1 LGACRYFKRCNLV
14 LENILSPQNA
24 EEKPALMIFL
34 GFLYT
39 TLAMFLSYY
48 IFEAYSSIFMV
59 FLATIACA
67 PMIYRIMKMEE
78 EKDITDMEEKI
89 LLKEHSKALKSFM
102 YLFIG
107 ATLCFALWY
116 VVLPQDMVSTLF
128 HSQTSTITSIN
139 ARAAVTG
146 NVAGIAGTGNSISP
160 ASAFSRIF
168 FNNVKV
174 LLFCILFSFL
184 YGAGAIFILIWNASI
199 VGAAIG
205 SFIRTSID
213 TIVATTCGPNVGT
226 TFCAVTSGI
235 LRYTIHGIP
244 EILAY
249 FVAALAGGIIS
260 IAVIN
265 HEFTSRKFEHIL
277 LDSAD
282 LLMLAIGIL
291 FVAALL
297 EVFVTPALSFDKNMY
312 NSCIEMFKCGL
323 A

>member
-1 LGACRYFKRCNLV
+1 MV
-14 LENILSPQNA
+14 LESLISPENA
-24 EEKPALMIFL
+24 ENRPALLIFL

-39 TLAMFLSYY
+39 TLALFLSYY
-48 IFEAYSSIFMV
+48 IFEAYSGIFMV
-59 FLATIACA
+59 FLATLAA
-67 PMIYRIMKMEE
+67 SPLIYRLMKMEE
-78 EKDITDMEEKI
+78 EKDLTDIEEKV
-89 LLKEHSKALKSFM
+89 LLKEHSKALKAFM

-107 ATLCFALWY
+107 ATLCFSFWY
-116 VVLPQDMVSTLF
+116 AVLPAEMTNTIF
-128 HSQTSTITSIN
+128 HSQSSTIGAIN
-139 ARAAVTG
+139 AKVTEESG
-146 NVAGIAGTGNSISP
+146 PSMSQFANIVSP
-160 ASAFSRIF
+160 ASVFSKIF

-199 VGAAIG
+199 VGTAIG
-205 SFIRTSID
+205 MFIRTSIE
-213 TIVATTCGPNVGT
+213 AMSAAACGSNAGT
-226 TFCAVTSGI
+226 TFCAVSSGI
-235 LRYTIHGIP
+235 LRYAVHGIP

-249 FVAALAGGIIS
+249 FIAALAGGIIS

-291 FVAALL
+291 FLAALI
-297 EVFVTPALSFDKNMY
+297 EVFITPALSFDKEVY
-312 NSCIEMFKCGL
+312 RSCIGAFSCGL

>member
-1 LGACRYFKRCNLV
+1 
-14 LENILSPQNA
+14 
-24 EEKPALMIFL
+24 
-34 GFLYT
+34 
-39 TLAMFLSYY
+39 
-48 IFEAYSSIFMV
+48 MV
-59 FLATIACA
+59 FLATLAA
-67 PMIYRIMKMEE
+67 SPTIYRLMKMEE
-78 EKDITDMEEKI
+78 EKDLTDIEERV

-107 ATLCFALWY
+107 ATLCFTFWY
-116 VVLPQDMVSTLF
+116 VVLPETMVGTLF
-128 HSQTSTITSIN
+128 HSQSSTISSIN
-139 ARAAVTG
+139 ANVVTNLDVNGDILSDSSQTITG
-146 NVAGIAGTGNSISP
+146 NAISP

-199 VGAAIG
+199 VGTAMG
-205 SFIRTSID
+205 TFIRSSIEA
-213 TIVATTCGPNVGT
+213 ATNTVCGPNVGI

-235 LRYTIHGIP
+235 LRYSIHGIP

-291 FVAALL
+291 FVAALI
-297 EVFVTPALSFDKNMY
+297 EVFITPALSFDKSFY
-312 NSCIEMFKCGL
+312 RSCIGMFSCGL

>member
-1 LGACRYFKRCNLV
+1 MV
-14 LENILSPQNA
+14 LENILSPEKA
-24 EEKPALMIFL
+24 EQKPLLMIFL

-39 TLAMFLSYY
+39 SLAMFLSYF
-48 IFEAYSSIFMV
+48 IFETYSSVFMI
-59 FLATIACA
+59 FLATLAA
-67 PMIYRIMKMEE
+67 TPTIYRIMKMEE
-78 EKDITDMEEKI
+78 QKDLTDMEERI

-107 ATLCFALWY
+107 ATLCFTFWY
-116 VVLPQDMVSTLF
+116 SVLSATTTGILF
-128 HSQTSTITSIN
+128 QSQISTINSIN
-139 ARAAVTG
+139 TGTTLSTG
-146 NVAGIAGTGNSISP
+146 NLMDPGQ
-160 ASAFSRIF
+160 AFTKIF
-168 FNNVKV
+168 FNNLKV

-205 SFIRTSID
+205 SFIKTSVQNLILNS
-213 TIVATTCGPNVGT
+213 CGANAGG
-226 TFCAVTSGI
+226 TFCAVSVGL
-235 LRYTIHGIP
+235 LRYAVHGIP

-265 HEFTSRKFEHIL
+265 HDFASRKFEHIL

-282 LLMLAIGIL
+282 LLMLSIAIL
-291 FVAALL
+291 FIAALV
-297 EVFVTPALSFDKNMY
+297 EVFITPSLGIDTSVY
-312 NSCIEMFKCGL
+312 GSCIRAFSCGL

>member
-1 LGACRYFKRCNLV
+1 MV
-14 LENILSPQNA
+14 LENILGPEGA
-24 EEKPALMIFL
+24 ENRPALMIFL
-34 GFLYT
+34 GFFYA
-39 TLAMFLSYY
+39 TLALFLSFY

-59 FLATIACA
+59 FLTTLAAT
-67 PMIYRIMKMEE
+67 PTIYQLMKMEE
-78 EKDITDMEEKI
+78 EKDLTDVEEKV
-89 LLKEHSKALKSFM
+89 LLKEHSKALKAFI

-107 ATLCFALWY
+107 ATLAFAFWY
-116 VVLPQDMVSTLF
+116 IVLSQDTVNTVF
-128 HSQTSTITSIN
+128 HAQSSTITAIN
-139 ARAAVTG
+139 TPATPVVSTTG
-146 NVAGIAGTGNSISP
+146 NITNPGAI
-160 ASAFSRIF
+160 FSRIF
-168 FNNVKV
+168 FNNIKV
-174 LLFCILFSFL
+174 LLFCILFSFM
-184 YGAGAIFILIWNASI
+184 YGAGAIFILMWNASI

-205 SFIRTSID
+205 SFVRTSISALI
-213 TIVATTCGPNVGT
+213 TSSCGPTAGT

-265 HEFTSRKFEHIL
+265 HEFSSRKFEHIL

-291 FVAALL
+291 FIAALL
-297 EVFVTPALSFDKNMY
+297 EVFVTPALSFDKNFY
-312 NSCIEMFKCGL
+312 NSCIGMFSCGL